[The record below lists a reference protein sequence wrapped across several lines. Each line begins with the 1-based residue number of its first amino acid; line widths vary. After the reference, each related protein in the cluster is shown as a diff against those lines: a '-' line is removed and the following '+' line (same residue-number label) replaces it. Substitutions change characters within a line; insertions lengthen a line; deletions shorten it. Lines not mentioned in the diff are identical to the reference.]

1 MEILRPLPF
10 PLFPRLFPALFAVW
24 VMEEGIYPPDDEDLD
39 EFPADGSVDPGGSAA
54 PDGSV
59 PPDDARPAPATPRR
73 PLSARTRRTVPI
85 LFRLLDTRAAGGF
98 PQLLTDPRQ
107 VSDILDG
114 LLRSRITYDDLE
126 DVAVLRDRLCTAV
139 TTPDILDVHDLLNEL
154 ALQHGVTP
162 QIAGDGHLTH
172 TTAFADVASD
182 VAAVVV
188 PAVMELHARGWADRV
203 RECAALDC
211 WSLYLDLSNGGHQ
224 RHCTAACAARERT
237 RRRRGRLRQPPEARP
252 GPRLER

>member
-24 VMEEGIYPPDDEDLD
+24 VLDEGIFPPDDEDGD
-39 EFPADGSVDPGGSAA
+39 DFPLDGSFAQG
-54 PDGSV
+54 
-59 PPDDARPAPATPRR
+59 DARASPTAPATPRR
-73 PLSARTRRTVPI
+73 PLSARTRRTVRA

-114 LLRSRITYDDLE
+114 LLRSHVTYDDLE
-126 DVAVLRDRLCTAV
+126 DVATLRDRLCTTV
-139 TTPDILDVHDLLNEL
+139 MTPDILDVHDLLNEL

-162 QIAGDGHLTH
+162 QIAGDGELTH
-172 TTAFADVASD
+172 STAFADVASS

-203 RECAALDC
+203 RECAALNC
-211 WSLYLDLSNGGHQ
+211 WALFLDLSNGENQ
-224 RHCTAACAARERT
+224 RHCTAACAARERA
-237 RRRRGRLRQPPEARP
+237 RRRRGRLREPILDCT
-252 GPRLER
+252 GPRLQG